1 VAAELQ
7 ETLRLLKDMAA
18 ENRDNL
24 KLNLEKI
31 KELIG
36 KMEESLK
43 LLNSSLEKINRGEG
57 TLGKIIQD
65 PELYT
70 KAKQTLD
77 DVRKAA
83 RPISS
88 LRGRLDLRADY
99 YGRSDLVKAGV
110 MAGLWLTPNFF
121 AEAGVV
127 RNPWE
132 KTFMFSLAVGYRWG
146 DLVPRAGF
154 IESEF
159 GVGLDYYAI
168 NDRWSIS
175 LEGFD
180 FNRPDSPH
188 YRVFSRFSPLK
199 YLYLVAGLDDFS
211 LASRRGFF
219 FGLGLE
225 LR

>member
-1 VAAELQ
+1 
-7 ETLRLLKDMAA
+7 
-18 ENRDNL
+18 
-24 KLNLEKI
+24 
-31 KELIG
+31 
-36 KMEESLK
+36 
-43 LLNSSLEKINRGEG
+43 
-57 TLGKIIQD
+57 
-65 PELYT
+65 
-70 KAKQTLD
+70 
-77 DVRKAA
+77 
-83 RPISS
+83 
-88 LRGRLDLRADY
+88 
-99 YGRSDLVKAGV
+99 

-132 KTFMFSLAVGYRWG
+132 KTFMFSLAVSYRWG

-159 GVGLDYYAI
+159 GVGLDYFAL
-168 NDRWSIS
+168 NDRWSVS

-199 YLYLVAGLDDFS
+199 HLYLVAGLDDFS